1 MLLRQAGLCTC
12 AILSLGYWS
21 CEVSRAA
28 DVAVAATPGAEQR
41 VTMPG
46 GNVVSVWTDIA
57 RILVEDERPLTASRG
72 RAWQSMTGIDYT
84 FDRAFSIG
92 VGISASQA
100 HTTEFAIPGRTETD
114 SVIGF
119 ARATAYFLGNFNAGL
134 IGGYGIGETDG
145 SRLIGGILDVYSR
158 DTNVTFLGAHVGASF
173 ENQGFFVNPAARILV
188 SRSDS
193 DPFQT
198 SLGLGVLGLPDDFT
212 RASFGGDAGYKFS
225 VGGLTITPAVR
236 AFFIYD
242 LNLPTGYTDR
252 TALDLS
258 AVLNVQSGNL
268 TAGVEA
274 LATLGRTDMNNY
286 IFRGFTSYRF

>member
-1 MLLRQAGLCTC
+1 MSLRQVGLCTC
-12 AILSLGYWS
+12 AFLSLGFWS
-21 CEVSRAA
+21 CEVSYAA
-28 DVAVAATPGAEQR
+28 DVPVAGAPIAAER
-41 VTMPG
+41 VTMPD
-46 GNVVSVWTDIA
+46 GNVVSVWTDFA

-72 RAWQSMTGIDYT
+72 RAWQSTTGIDYT

-92 VGISASQA
+92 VGISAAQA
-100 HTTEFAIPGRTETD
+100 HTTEFVIPGRTETD

-134 IGGYGIGETDG
+134 IGGYGVGETDG
-145 SRLIGGILDVYSR
+145 SRLIDGNLDTYSR
-158 DTNVTFLGAHVGASF
+158 NTNVTFLGAHVGASF
-173 ENQGFFVNPAARILV
+173 ENQGFFVNPTARILV

-212 RASFGGDAGYKFS
+212 RASFGGDAGYRFD
-225 VGGLTITPAVR
+225 VGGLTITPAIR

-242 LNLPTGYTDR
+242 INLPTGYTDR

-258 AVLNVQSGNL
+258 AVLNVHSGNL
-268 TAGVEA
+268 TAGAEA
-274 LATLGRTDMNNY
+274 LTMLGRTDMNNY
-286 IFRGFTSYRF
+286 IFRGFASYRF

>member
-1 MLLRQAGLCTC
+1 MSLRQAGLCTF
-12 AILSLGYWS
+12 AFLSLGYGA
-21 CEVSRAA
+21 CEISYAA
-28 DVAVAATPGAEQR
+28 DFPGAGTTVAAQR
-41 VTMPG
+41 VTMPD
-46 GNVVSVWTDIA
+46 GNVVSIWTDVS

-72 RAWQSMTGIDYT
+72 RAWQSTSGIDYT

-92 VGISASQA
+92 VGVSAAHA
-100 HTTEFAIPGRTETD
+100 HTTEFAIPGRTETN

-134 IGGYGIGETDG
+134 IGGYGVGETDG
-145 SRLIGGILDVYSR
+145 SRLIQGNLDIYSR
-158 DTNVTFLGAHVGASF
+158 DTNVTFLGAHIGASF
-173 ENQGFFVNPAARILV
+173 QNQGFFFNPAARILV

-212 RASFGGDAGYKFS
+212 RASFGSDVGYSFD
-225 VGGLTITPAVR
+225 VGGLTVKPAVR

-242 LNLPTGYTDR
+242 INLPKGYTDR
-252 TALDLS
+252 TALDLA

-268 TAGVEA
+268 TGGVEA
-274 LATLGRTDMNNY
+274 LTTLGRTDMNSY
-286 IFRGFTSYRF
+286 IFRGFASYRF